1 MDKAPVKLNSRST
14 DGDTPLHVMMWG
26 RDHDGARLLVQVG
39 VDVNVV
45 GEMSET
51 PLHLAVA
58 KQDAV
63 MVELLLRCGAKD
75 DVVEEFG
82 DTPREHARKKG
93 GPTWEAFA
101 NAVRCISRY
110 FI

>member
-1 MDKAPVKLNSRST
+1 M
-14 DGDTPLHVMMWG
+14 GDM
-26 RDHDGARLLVQVG
+26 
-39 VDVNVV
+39 N
-45 GEMSET
+45 ET

-93 GPTWEAFA
+93 GPTW
-101 NAVRCISRY
+101 
-110 FI
+110 